1 MNTLLLGLLLFLGM
15 HSARI
20 FAEQG
25 RHALQARIGANA
37 FKGLYAVVSLLG
49 FYLVLKGYGEAR
61 LNPIAVW
68 APPKGMRHLAV
79 LLMLPAMVLLVAAY
93 IPRNAL
99 KNRLKHPMV
108 LSVKVW
114 ALAHLSSNGNV
125 ADLVLFGS
133 FLVWAVLCFRAARKR
148 DRAAENELIET
159 PGPLRQ
165 RTLLTWGIGIAAWLV
180 LLAGGHTYLVG
191 VSPLGM

>member
-20 FAEQG
+20 VAEQG
-25 RHALQARIGANA
+25 RLALQARIGAMA

-49 FYLVLKGYGEAR
+49 FYLVLKGYGETR

-68 APPKGMRHLAV
+68 TPPKGMRHLAV

-133 FLVWAVLCFRAARKR
+133 FLVWAVLCFRAARQR

-159 PGPLRQ
+159 PGALRQ
-165 RTLLTWGIGIAAWLV
+165 RTLLTWGIGIAAWLA

>member
-1 MNTLLLGLLLFLGM
+1 MNNLLLGLLLFLGM
-15 HSARI
+15 HSVRI
-20 FAEQG
+20 FAEPG
-25 RHALQARIGANA
+25 RQALRARIGANA
-37 FKGLYAVVSLLG
+37 FKGLYALLSLLG
-49 FYLVLKGYGEAR
+49 FYLLLKGYGEAR
-61 LNPIAVW
+61 LSPIPVW

-99 KNRLKHPMV
+99 KNRLHHPMV

-114 ALAHLSSNGNV
+114 ALAHLSCNGNL

-133 FLVWAVLCFRAARKR
+133 FLAWAVLCFRAARQR

>member
-25 RHALQARIGANA
+25 RLALQARIGATA

-49 FYLVLKGYGEAR
+49 FYLVLKGYGETR

-68 APPKGMRHLAV
+68 TPPKGMRHLAV

-133 FLVWAVLCFRAARKR
+133 FLVWAVLCFRAARQR
-148 DRAAENELIET
+148 DRASENELIET
-159 PGPLRQ
+159 PGALRQ

>member
-1 MNTLLLGLLLFLGM
+1 MNNLLLGLLLFLGM

-25 RHALQARIGANA
+25 RQALQARIGASA
-37 FKGLYAVVSLLG
+37 FKGLYALVSLLG
-49 FYLVLKGYGEAR
+49 FYLLLKGYGEAR
-61 LNPIAVW
+61 LNPIPVW
-68 APPKGMRHLAV
+68 VPPKGMRHLAV

-93 IPRNAL
+93 LPRNAL
-99 KNRLKHPMV
+99 KNRLRHPMV

-114 ALAHLSSNGNV
+114 ALAHLSCNGNL
-125 ADLVLFGS
+125 ADMALFGG
-133 FLVWAVLCFRAARKR
+133 FLIWAILCFRAARQR

-165 RTLLTWGIGIAAWLV
+165 RTLLTWGLGIAVWLA

-191 VSPLGM
+191 VSPLGL

>member
-1 MNTLLLGLLLFLGM
+1 MNNLLLGLLLFLGM

-25 RHALQARIGANA
+25 RQALQARIGASA
-37 FKGLYAVVSLLG
+37 FKGLYALVSLLG
-49 FYLVLKGYGEAR
+49 FYLLLKGYGEAR
-61 LNPIAVW
+61 LNPIPVW
-68 APPKGMRHLAV
+68 VPPKGMRHLAV

-93 IPRNAL
+93 LPRNAL
-99 KNRLKHPMV
+99 KNRLRHPMV

-114 ALAHLSSNGNV
+114 ALAHLSCNL
-125 ADLVLFGS
+125 ADMALFGG
-133 FLVWAVLCFRAARKR
+133 FLIWAILCFRAARQR

-165 RTLLTWGIGIAAWLV
+165 RTLLTWGLGIAVWLA

-191 VSPLGM
+191 VSPLGL

>member
-1 MNTLLLGLLLFLGM
+1 MNTLLLGLLLFLVM

-25 RHALQARIGANA
+25 RHALQARIGATA

-61 LNPIAVW
+61 LDPVAVW
-68 APPKGMRHLAV
+68 MPPKGMRHLAV

-133 FLVWAVLCFRAARKR
+133 FLVWAVLCFRAARQR

-159 PGPLRQ
+159 PGALRQ
-165 RTLLTWGIGIAAWLV
+165 RTLLTWGIGIAAWLA

>member
-25 RHALQARIGANA
+25 RLALQARIGATA

-61 LNPIAVW
+61 LDPVAVW

-133 FLVWAVLCFRAARKR
+133 FLVWAVLCVRAARQR

>member
-25 RHALQARIGANA
+25 RHALQARIGATA
-37 FKGLYAVVSLLG
+37 FKGLYALVSLLG

-61 LNPIAVW
+61 LDPIAVW

-133 FLVWAVLCFRAARKR
+133 FLVWAVLCFRAARQR

>member
-25 RHALQARIGANA
+25 RHALQARIGATA

-49 FYLVLKGYGEAR
+49 FYLVFKGYGEAR
-61 LNPIAVW
+61 LDPVAVW
-68 APPKGMRHLAV
+68 MPPKGMRHLAV

-133 FLVWAVLCFRAARKR
+133 FLVWAVLCFRAARQR
-148 DRAAENELIET
+148 DRASENELIET
-159 PGPLRQ
+159 PGALRQ

>member
-25 RHALQARIGANA
+25 RLALQARIGATA

-61 LNPIAVW
+61 LDPVAVW

-114 ALAHLSSNGNV
+114 TLAHLSSNGNV

>member
-49 FYLVLKGYGEAR
+49 FYLVFKGYGEAR
-61 LNPIAVW
+61 LNPIVVW

-79 LLMLPAMVLLVAAY
+79 LLMLPAMVLLAAAY

-114 ALAHLSSNGNV
+114 ALAHLSCNGNV

-133 FLVWAVLCFRAARKR
+133 FLVWAVLCFRAARQR

-159 PGPLRQ
+159 PGSLRQ

>member
-20 FAEQG
+20 VAEQG
-25 RHALQARIGANA
+25 RLALQARIGATA

-61 LNPIAVW
+61 LDPVAVW

-99 KNRLKHPMV
+99 KNRLQHPMV

-114 ALAHLSSNGNV
+114 ALAHLSSNGMWPTWCC
-125 ADLVLFGS
+125 S
-133 FLVWAVLCFRAARKR
+133 AVFWS
-148 DRAAENELIET
+148 
-159 PGPLRQ
+159 GPSCAFALPESATAPQ
-165 RTLLTWGIGIAAWLV
+165 KM
-180 LLAGGHTYLVG
+180 
-191 VSPLGM
+191 S